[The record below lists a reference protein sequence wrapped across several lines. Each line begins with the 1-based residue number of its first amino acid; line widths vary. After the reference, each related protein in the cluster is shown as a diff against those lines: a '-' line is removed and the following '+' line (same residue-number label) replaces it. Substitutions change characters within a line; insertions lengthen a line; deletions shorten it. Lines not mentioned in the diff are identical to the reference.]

1 MMIKAVKIRLLP
13 TIDQEILMFK
23 SVGTVRFA
31 YNWGLAKWEEEYKE
45 GLSPKASSI
54 KKKFNN
60 DIKKQEQ
67 YKWLYE
73 VSAQITSQVF
83 KDLQTAFNNFF
94 NKTAKYPKFKSKKKS
109 RQSFYVRHDALE
121 IKDNKINI
129 EKIGKVKFTTDY
141 EIPILDK
148 YVNPRCS
155 FDGKY
160 WYLSFGFEQGEN
172 QACLNQDLSIG
183 IDLGITSLAVV
194 NCLDKPIKNINKSKE
209 VKKLKNK
216 LKRLQRQVSRKYE
229 MNKEGSKF
237 IKTSN
242 IKKIERKIKL
252 IHRRLT
258 NIRQNHIHQATNK
271 IIKQKPKR
279 LVMENL
285 NISGM
290 MKNKHLSKAIGE
302 QKFYEF
308 IRQMKYKCEFN
319 GIEFLQAD
327 RFFPSSKMC
336 SFCGNIKKDLKLS
349 NRIYKCS
356 CGLKIDR
363 DKNASINLGN
373 YKLV

>member
-1 MMIKAVKIRLLP
+1 MIKSIKIRLLP

-23 SVGTVRFA
+23 SVGIARFA
-31 YNWGLAKWEEEYKE
+31 YNWGLAKWEEEYKK
-45 GLSPKASSI
+45 GLKPKGSSI
-54 KKKFNN
+54 KSKFNN
-60 DIKKQEQ
+60 DIKKQDE

-73 VSAQITSQVF
+73 VSAQITSQAF

-94 NKTAKYPKFKSKKKS
+94 NKTAKYPRFKSKKKS
-109 RQSFYVRHDALE
+109 KQSFYVRHDALK
-121 IKDNKINI
+121 IKDNAINI
-129 EKIGKVKFTTDY
+129 EKIGKVKFTTNYD
-141 EIPILDK
+141 IPILDK

-160 WYLSFGFEQGEN
+160 WYLSFGFEHGEN
-172 QACLNQDLSIG
+172 QVCLNQDLSIG
-183 IDLGITSLAVV
+183 IDLGISTLAVV

-209 VKKLKNK
+209 VKKLKKK
-216 LKRLQRQVSRKYE
+216 LKRLQRRVSRKYE

-242 IKKIERKIKL
+242 IKKLERKIKL

-271 IIKQKPKR
+271 IVKLRPYRI
-279 LVMENL
+279 VMEDI

-290 MKNKHLSKAIGE
+290 MKNKHLSKAIQE
-302 QKFYEF
+302 QKLYEF

-319 GIEFLQAD
+319 RIEFIQAD
-327 RFFPSSKMC
+327 RYFPSSKKC
-336 SFCGNIKKDLKLS
+336 SECGEIKKDLKLS
-349 NRIYKCS
+349 DRIYKCI